1 MSQPIICRKV
11 QRKDFKEWL
20 LMNQELS
27 PLAERKD
34 LIENFDG
41 FFRKRK
47 GAAFVCRSEEGE
59 PAAIAN
65 VSFRTDYV
73 EGAHE
78 YPIPYLE
85 GIFVR
90 KEFRGE
96 GVGEYI
102 LEIVERW
109 LKGKGYKEIA
119 SDTSVKNIQS
129 QKFHKAVG
137 FKKAQ
142 ESVHYIKPIRR
153 KPKSEM

>member
-1 MSQPIICRKV
+1 MSQLITCRRV
-11 QRKDFKEWL
+11 QRKDFKEWF

-47 GAAFVCRSEEGE
+47 GTAFMCYGNSGE
-59 PAAIAN
+59 PAAFAN
-65 VSFRTDYV
+65 VSFRTDCV

-85 GIFVR
+85 GIFVH
-90 KEFRGE
+90 KQFRGE
-96 GVGEYI
+96 GVGEHI
-102 LEIVERW
+102 LEYVERW
-109 LKGKGYKEIA
+109 LKARGYKEIA
-119 SDTSVKNIQS
+119 SDTSVKNIRS

-142 ESVHYIKPIRR
+142 ESVHYIKPLRR
-153 KPKSEM
+153 KPKSEE